1 MRCRKSP
8 EFGIDVGRSIFRNNC
23 FIVGW
28 DLVKDGQ
35 KPQWY
40 SSIDKVAFRLI
51 QLVKAS
57 QGFCRHQV
65 FVVPSNYDQ

>member
-8 EFGIDVGRSIFRNNC
+8 KFGIDVGRSIFRINC

-28 DLVKDGQ
+28 DLVKEGQ

-40 SSIDKVAFRLI
+40 SIDKVAF
-51 QLVKAS
+51 VKAS
-57 QGFCRHQV
+57 QGFCRHHV
-65 FVVPSNYDQ
+65 FVVPSNYDH

>member
-8 EFGIDVGRSIFRNNC
+8 KFGIDVDRSIFRMNC

-28 DLVKDGQ
+28 DLVKEGQ

-40 SSIDKVAFRLI
+40 SSIDKVAF
-51 QLVKAS
+51 VKAS

-65 FVVPSNYDQ
+65 FVVPSNYDH

>member
-1 MRCRKSP
+1 MYLKCLLHVWSYKNSLKITVRCRKSP
-8 EFGIDVGRSIFRNNC
+8 KFGIDVGRSIFRINC

-28 DLVKDGQ
+28 DLVKEGQ

-51 QLVKAS
+51 TN
-57 QGFCRHQV
+57 C
-65 FVVPSNYDQ
+65 